1 MKRNFIY
8 LLLTTLFFVS
18 CASTPEVPKQ
28 EITGDITKNVI
39 TFDVSNLHI
48 TEDFVIANKTRT
60 KATFNVY
67 DVTDDKKVLLGTRTL
82 GGDNTEPIR
91 PDFSW
96 TGINKISLEVQ
107 PPILCFDTVKTT
119 ASERL
124 YVYISKFAPKA
135 EYTDTIKK
143 ENSFVNAK
151 IWLAENLADSNVSI
165 QFEDKDAGVIVG
177 KTSYKEYESKNT
189 FVDALR
195 MSGAVFRGDIGSL
208 ITSLSFNFKITLKDN
223 TATIAFYNFSQ
234 NTSNE
239 NANYDNA
246 STILESLAKS
256 FFKALN

>member
-1 MKRNFIY
+1 MNKLFISLFFLP
-8 LLLTTLFFVS
+8 LLLIS

-28 EITGDITKNVI
+28 DIVGDISNNVI
-39 TFDVSNLHI
+39 TFDVSNLHL

-67 DVTDDKKVLLGTRTL
+67 DVTDNKKVLLGTRTL

-96 TGINKISLEVQ
+96 TGIKKVSLEVQ
-107 PPILCFDTVKTT
+107 PSILCFDSVKTT

-151 IWLAENLADSNVSI
+151 IWLAENLANSNVSI
-165 QFEDKDAGVIVG
+165 QFEDKDAGIIVG
-177 KTSYKEYESKNT
+177 NTGYTEVAPVNPFSIIGAYMTSNI
-189 FVDALR
+189 DG
-195 MSGAVFRGDIGSL
+195 M
-208 ITSLSFNFKITLKDN
+208 ITKLSFTFKITLKDN
-223 TATIAFYNFSQ
+223 TATIAFYNFLQ

-239 NANYDNA
+239 NASYDNA
-246 STILESLAKS
+246 SIGLESLAKS